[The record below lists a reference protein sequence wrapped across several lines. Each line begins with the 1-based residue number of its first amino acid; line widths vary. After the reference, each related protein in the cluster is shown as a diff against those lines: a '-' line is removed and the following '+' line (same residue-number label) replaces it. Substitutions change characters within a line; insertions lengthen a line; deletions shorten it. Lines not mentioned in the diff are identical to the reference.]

1 MTMAESSDRK
11 TTRLRRLIEAP
22 ELLVMP
28 GVYDPISVK
37 LVERAGFA
45 AAQCSGM
52 GISAS
57 VLGLPDVSVISM
69 REMVDRTA
77 RIVEATSLPVMAD
90 ADTGFGNAINAYF
103 TAEAFERAGAAGLNI
118 EDQVLPKRCGHLAGK
133 ELISTEE
140 MVLKIRAVRS
150 ALQDPDFVIN
160 ARTDAL
166 AVEGIEGAVARA
178 NAYLAAGATM
188 AYVDAVGS
196 LEEIRVLAK
205 RIRGPLGVSM
215 VEGGRTAKGIRFGD
229 LQDAG
234 VARVSL
240 SLSTL
245 FAAVSGIERVLAAIK
260 ENGHI
265 SGHEGLVAKFD
276 DVHELLGMGRV
287 RELER
292 QFLPNETYRA
302 KYGAKGVEP

>member
-1 MTMAESSDRK
+1 MTTAVELVRK

-57 VLGLPDVSVISM
+57 LLGLPDVSIVSM

-77 RIVEATSLPVMAD
+77 RIVEATQLPVMAD
-90 ADTGFGNAINAYF
+90 ADTGFGNAVNAYF
-103 TAEAFERAGAAGLNI
+103 AAQAFERAGAAGLNI

-140 MVLKIRAVRS
+140 MVLKIRAVRA
-150 ALQDPDFVIN
+150 ALNDPDFVIN

-166 AVEGIEGAVARA
+166 AVEGTEAAVNRA

-196 LEEIRVLAK
+196 LEEIRTLARGIK
-205 RIRGPLGVSM
+205 GPLGVSM
-215 VEGGRTAKGIRFGD
+215 VEGGRTAKGLRFSD
-229 LQDAG
+229 LQEAG

-245 FAAVSGIERVLAAIK
+245 FAAVAGIERVLAAIK
-260 ENGHI
+260 ANGHL
-265 SGHEGLVAKFD
+265 SGHDDLVAGFD
-276 DVHELLGMGRV
+276 DVHNMLGMGEV
-287 RELER
+287 RDLER
-292 QFLPNETYRA
+292 QFLPSAALQA
-302 KYGAKGVEP
+302 KYGDKGVDR

>member
-1 MTMAESSDRK
+1 MTSTEQSERK

-28 GVYDPISVK
+28 GVYDPISAK
-37 LVERAGFA
+37 LVERAGFE

-57 VLGLPDVSVISM
+57 LLGLPDVSIISM

-77 RIVEATSLPVMAD
+77 RIVESTRLPVMAD

-103 TAEAFERAGAAGLNI
+103 AAEAFERAGAAGLNI

-133 ELISTEE
+133 ELIPTEE

-150 ALQDPDFVIN
+150 GLKDPDFVIN

-166 AVEGIEGAVARA
+166 ALEGIDGAVARA

-196 LEEIRVLAK
+196 LDEIRALAK
-205 RIRGPLGVSM
+205 GIRGPLGISM
-215 VEGGRTAKGIRFGD
+215 VEGGRTAKGIRFSD

-260 ENGHI
+260 ANGHI
-265 SGHEGLVAKFD
+265 SGHDAMVAGFE
-276 DVHELLGMGRV
+276 DVHDMLGMSRV

-292 QFLPNETYRA
+292 QFLPAGKLQT
-302 KYGAKGVEP
+302 KYGSKGAE

>member
-1 MTMAESSDRK
+1 MTSETIERR
-11 TTRLRRLIEAP
+11 TTRLRRLIHAP

-28 GVYDPISVK
+28 GVYDPITAR
-37 LVERAGFA
+37 LVERAGFDA
-45 AAQCSGM
+45 VQCSGM

-57 VLGLPDVSVISM
+57 LVGMPDVSVISM

-77 RIVEATSLPVMAD
+77 RIVESTRLPVMAD
-90 ADTGFGNAINAYF
+90 ADTGFGNAVNAYF
-103 TAEAFERAGAAGLNI
+103 AAQAFERAGAAGMNI
-118 EDQVLPKRCGHLAGK
+118 EDQVLPKRCGHLSGK

-150 ALQDPDFVIN
+150 ALADPDFVIN
-160 ARTDAL
+160 ARTDSL
-166 AVEGIEGAVARA
+166 AIEGPSGAIERA

-196 LEEIRVLAK
+196 LEEIRTLA
-205 RIRGPLGVSM
+205 RGIRGPLGVSM
-215 VEGGRTAKGIRFGD
+215 VEGGKTAKGITFRQ
-229 LQDAG
+229 LQEAG

-245 FAAVSGIERVLAAIK
+245 LAAVAGVERVLATIRQ
-260 ENGHI
+260 NGHI
-265 SGHEGLVAKFD
+265 SGHDDLIAKFA
-276 DVHELLGMGRV
+276 DVHELLGMNEV

-292 QFLPNETYRA
+292 QFLTPGVLRS
-302 KYGAKGVEP
+302 KYGVDGDN